1 MSTYYLGSGLTY
13 QQYLQAKSFVGDI
26 TSAQKTAA
34 KSLRLDVA
42 SQTRSLIASQE
53 ALARQHIRVMEAGL
67 ESLSRVN
74 REGFESLSWDIQEV
88 SRGISDEIAR
98 FSVESQRPSTFIDYA
113 TLAPFAM
120 DGLGAALA
128 MEDRNS
134 GICL

>member
-1 MSTYYLGSGLTY
+1 MPAA
-13 QQYLQAKSFVGDI
+13 QQWPEVVTQ
-26 TSAQKTAA
+26 TA
-34 KSLRLDVA
+34 R
-42 SQTRSLIASQE
+42 R
-53 ALARQHIRVMEAGL
+53 
-67 ESLSRVN
+67 
-74 REGFESLSWDIQEV
+74 
-88 SRGISDEIAR
+88 EIAR

>member
-1 MSTYYLGSGLTY
+1 MLIAQALMGGLDDRHVRSGLRALHHLEGALY
-13 QQYLQAKSFVGDI
+13 FAWVAGR
-26 TSAQKTAA
+26 AA
-34 KSLRLDVA
+34 NSV
-42 SQTRSLIASQE
+42 
-53 ALARQHIRVMEAGL
+53 
-67 ESLSRVN
+67 
-74 REGFESLSWDIQEV
+74 
-88 SRGISDEIAR
+88 EIAR